1 MLSENEN
8 IEQNKREKVKLKVRT
23 NIISMI
29 FRLKFSKNL
38 SSSWFEQEIF
48 CYYYLL
54 LIWIIGSLKRFKN
67 K

>member
-38 SSSWFEQEIF
+38 SSS
-48 CYYYLL
+48 
-54 LIWIIGSLKRFKN
+54 
-67 K
+67 